1 MQSSEILVVGGGPGG
16 SATALQLAQLGHEVT
31 LLDRAAFPRDK
42 VCGEGLMPYGVGELT
57 KIGIDPESLGIDAQ
71 PFHGIGYTVGP
82 ESAVGRFP
90 GGRYGLGVRR
100 HRLDAAL
107 AGLCDAA
114 GVKRLHGIKVRRAGG
129 WPGRMW
135 VETSEGTFKSRVLVG
150 ADGMHSTVR
159 KSLGL
164 QREQRG
170 RVRYGLR
177 GHFRLAKSA
186 RQLDLVEVH
195 AADGLE
201 FYLTPTGQR
210 ELNVAVLLEREAT
223 RSLKGDIEGGFARIL
238 ATHRPLV
245 ELLDGAEPLGRP
257 GLCGPLRQEATKAA
271 TDGAVLVG
279 DAAGFLDGITGEG
292 MSLTLLSA
300 RIATEVV
307 SDALETGDL
316 SRRALKPY
324 ERRRWRASRDLTWLT
339 EIVLAGIRF
348 RPLARRVVRGL
359 RRHPDVFE
367 RVLAVNAGVGGIRD
381 VGVRNLAKVLL

>member
-1 MQSSEILVVGGGPGG
+1 MKSSEVVVVGGGPGG
-16 SATALQLAQLGHEVT
+16 SAAALMLARRGHDVT
-31 LLDRAAFPRDK
+31 LLDRASFPRDK
-42 VCGEGLMPYGVGELT
+42 VCGEGLMPYGVGELRQV
-57 KIGIDPESLGIDAQ
+57 GIDPESLGIDAQ
-71 PFHGIGYTVGP
+71 RFVGIGYTVGS

-90 GGRYGLGVRR
+90 AGRYGLGVRR

-107 AGLCDAA
+107 AGLCDEA
-114 GVKRLHGIKVRRAGG
+114 GVRRLHGVKVRTVGG

-135 VETSEGTFKSRVLVG
+135 VDTSEGMFKSRALVG

-164 QREQRG
+164 QRRPRG
-170 RVRYGLR
+170 RPRYGLR
-177 GHFRLAKSA
+177 GHFRLAAGA
-186 RQLDLVEVH
+186 RSLDLVEVH

-210 ELNVAVLLEREAT
+210 ELNVAVLLERDAT
-223 RSLKGDIEGGFARIL
+223 RSLKGDLEGGFRRIL
-238 ATHRPLV
+238 QTHRPLV

-257 GLCGPLRQEATKAA
+257 GLCGPLRQEATRVA

-292 MSLTLLSA
+292 MSLSLLSA
-300 RIATEVV
+300 RIAAEVV
-307 SDALETGDL
+307 SGALQRGDL
-316 SRRALKPY
+316 TRRALQPY
-324 ERRRWRASRDLTWLT
+324 ASRRWRASRDLTWLT

-367 RVLAVNAGVGGIRD
+367 QVMAVNAGLGGIRD

>member
-1 MQSSEILVVGGGPGG
+1 M
-16 SATALQLAQLGHEVT
+16 LARRGHEVT

-42 VCGEGLMPYGVGELT
+42 VCGEGLMPYGVNELRQV
-57 KIGIDPESLGIDAQ
+57 GIEPESLGIDAQ
-71 PFHGIGYTVGP
+71 RFVGIGYTVGS

-90 GGRYGLGVRR
+90 NGRYGLGVRR

-107 AGLCDAA
+107 AALCDEA
-114 GVKRLHGIKVRRAGG
+114 GVQRLHGVKVRNAGG

-135 VETSEGTFKSRVLVG
+135 VDTSAGTFKSRVLVG

-164 QREQRG
+164 QRRPRG
-170 RVRYGLR
+170 RPRYGLR
-177 GHFRLAKSA
+177 GHFRLAKGA
-186 RQLDLVEVH
+186 RSLDLVEVH
-195 AADGLE
+195 AATDLE
-201 FYLTPTGQR
+201 FYLTPTGDR
-210 ELNVAVLLEREAT
+210 ELNVAVLLERDAT
-223 RSLKGDIEGGFARIL
+223 RALKGDLDGGFARIL
-238 ATHRPLV
+238 RSHRPLV

-257 GLCGPLRQEATKAA
+257 GLCGPLRQEATRAA

-300 RIATEVV
+300 RIASEVV
-307 SDALETGDL
+307 SDALARGDL
-316 SRRALKPY
+316 GRRVLSTY

-367 RVLAVNAGVGGIRD
+367 QVLAVNAGMGGIRD
-381 VGVRNLAKVLL
+381 VGLRNLAKVLL